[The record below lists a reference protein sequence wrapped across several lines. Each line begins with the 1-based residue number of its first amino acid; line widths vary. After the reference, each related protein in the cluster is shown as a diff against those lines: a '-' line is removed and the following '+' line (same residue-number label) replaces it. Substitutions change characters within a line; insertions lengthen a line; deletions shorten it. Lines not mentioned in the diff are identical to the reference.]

1 MPSTHMT
8 ATPMPAAHMTVTRAG
23 ARAAAVAVEGL
34 SMEFVSRGQRLL
46 ALQNIDLDIAPG
58 EFFVIVGPS
67 GCGKTTLLRVLQGL
81 TRATRGRILV
91 GGKIV
96 TGPGT
101 DRGFVFQQ
109 DALYPWRS
117 VLRNVG
123 FGLELQGVAKAQART
138 RARAMIDLVGLNGF
152 ENHYPHELSG
162 GMRQRV
168 NLARALAIEP
178 AILLMDEPFA
188 ALDALTRETMQHELL
203 RIAAAAGTTVIFIT
217 HQIDEWVFLGDGVA
231 VFATRPGRL
240 QDIIPIDLPRPRP
253 AGVKQSP
260 EFQSHAGRIVRLIG
274 TY

>member
-1 MPSTHMT
+1 MNP
-8 ATPMPAAHMTVTRAG
+8 
-23 ARAAAVAVEGL
+23 RAAAVAVEAL
-34 SMEFVSRGQRLL
+34 SMEFLSRGQRLV
-46 ALQNIDLDIAPG
+46 ALQNVDLDIAPG

-81 TRATRGRILV
+81 APPTRGRILV
-91 GGKIV
+91 GGKVV

-123 FGLELQGVAKAQART
+123 FGLELQGVAKAQARA
-138 RARAMIDLVGLNGF
+138 RAHAMIDLVGLNGF
-152 ENHYPHELSG
+152 ESHYPHELSG

-217 HQIDEWVFLGDGVA
+217 HQIDESVFLGDRVA

-240 QDIIPIDLPRPRP
+240 QEIIPIDLPRPRP
-253 AGVKQSP
+253 PGIKQTP
-260 EFQSHAGRIVRLIG
+260 EFQSHVARIVRLIG
-274 TY
+274 TYESH

>member
-1 MPSTHMT
+1 MPMS
-8 ATPMPAAHMTVTRAG
+8 
-23 ARAAAVAVEGL
+23 ARAATVTVEDL
-34 SMEFVSRGQRLL
+34 SVEFSSRGQRLV

-58 EFFVIVGPS
+58 ELFVIVGPS

-81 TRATRGRILV
+81 ASPTRGRILV
-91 GGKIV
+91 GGKLV

-123 FGLELQGVAKAQART
+123 FGLELQGVAKAAART

-168 NLARALAIEP
+168 NLARALAVNP
-178 AILLMDEPFA
+178 RILLMDEPFA
-188 ALDALTRETMQHELL
+188 ALDAQTRN
-203 RIAAAAGTTVIFIT
+203 F
-217 HQIDEWVFLGDGVA
+217 
-231 VFATRPGRL
+231 
-240 QDIIPIDLPRPRP
+240 
-253 AGVKQSP
+253 
-260 EFQSHAGRIVRLIG
+260 
-274 TY
+274 

>member
-1 MPSTHMT
+1 MS
-8 ATPMPAAHMTVTRAG
+8 
-23 ARAAAVAVEGL
+23 ARAAAVAVEDL
-34 SMEFVSRGQRLL
+34 SVEFLSRGQRLV

-58 EFFVIVGPS
+58 ELFVIVGPS

-81 TRATRGRILV
+81 ASPTRGRILV
-91 GGKIV
+91 GGKLV

-123 FGLELQGVAKAQART
+123 FGLELQGIAKAPA
-138 RARAMIDLVGLNGF
+138 RARAVAMIDLVGLNGF
-152 ENHYPHELSG
+152 ESHYPHELSG

-217 HQIDEWVFLGDGVA
+217 HQIDESVFLGDRVA

-240 QDIIPIDLPRPRP
+240 QEIIPIDLPRPRP
-253 AGVKQSP
+253 PGIKQSP
-260 EFQSHAGRIVRLIG
+260 EFQSHVARIIRLIG
-274 TY
+274 TYESR

>member
-1 MPSTHMT
+1 MS
-8 ATPMPAAHMTVTRAG
+8 
-23 ARAAAVAVEGL
+23 ARAAALAVEGL
-34 SMEFVSRGQRLL
+34 SMEFISRGQRLL
-46 ALQNIDLDIAPG
+46 ALQNIDLDIASG
-58 EFFVIVGPS
+58 EFFVVVGPS

-91 GGKIV
+91 GDKVV

-123 FGLELQGVAKAQART
+123 FGLELQGVAKGEARM
-138 RARAMIDLVGLNGF
+138 RARAMIDLVGLTGF
-152 ENHYPHELSG
+152 ESHYPHELSG

-217 HQIDEWVFLGDGVA
+217 HQIEEA
-231 VFATRPGRL
+231 CATGSK
-240 QDIIPIDLPRPRP
+240 P
-253 AGVKQSP
+253 AGRS
-260 EFQSHAGRIVRLIG
+260 SRIGAHRARLSNHPQYG
-274 TY
+274 

>member
-1 MPSTHMT
+1 MS
-8 ATPMPAAHMTVTRAG
+8 
-23 ARAAAVAVEGL
+23 ARAAAVAVEDL
-34 SMEFVSRGQRLL
+34 SMEFISRGQRLV

-81 TRATRGRILV
+81 TSPTSGRILV
-91 GGKIV
+91 GGKVV

-123 FGLELQGVAKAQART
+123 FGLELQGVAKAQAGA

-152 ENHYPHELSG
+152 ESHYPHELSG

-217 HQIDEWVFLGDGVA
+217 HQIDESVFLGDRVA

-240 QDIIPIDLPRPRP
+240 QEIIPIDLPRPRP
-253 AGVKQSP
+253 PGVKQSP
-260 EFQSHAGRIVRLIG
+260 EFQSHVARIVRLIG
-274 TY
+274 TYESHP

>member
-1 MPSTHMT
+1 M
-8 ATPMPAAHMTVTRAG
+8 
-23 ARAAAVAVEGL
+23 
-34 SMEFVSRGQRLL
+34 
-46 ALQNIDLDIAPG
+46 
-58 EFFVIVGPS
+58 
-67 GCGKTTLLRVLQGL
+67 
-81 TRATRGRILV
+81 V
-91 GGKIV
+91 GGKAV

-123 FGLELQGVAKAQART
+123 FGLELQGVAKAQARA
-138 RARAMIDLVGLNGF
+138 RALAMIDLVGLDGF
-152 ENHYPHELSG
+152 ESHYPHELSG

-217 HQIDEWVFLGDGVA
+217 HQIDESVFLGDRVA

-240 QDIIPIDLPRPRP
+240 QEIIPIDLPRPRP
-253 AGVKQSP
+253 AGHQAIARVPKP
-260 EFQSHAGRIVRLIG
+260 RGAHRPADRHL
-274 TY
+274 

>member
-1 MPSTHMT
+1 MS
-8 ATPMPAAHMTVTRAG
+8 
-23 ARAAAVAVEGL
+23 ARAAAVAVEDL
-34 SMEFVSRGQRLL
+34 SMEFVSRGRRLV

-81 TRATRGRILV
+81 TKATRGRILV
-91 GGKIV
+91 GGKVV

-123 FGLELQGVAKAQART
+123 FGLELQGVAKAHARV
-138 RARAMIDLVGLNGF
+138 RAQAMIDLVGLNGF
-152 ENHYPHELSG
+152 ESHYPHELSG

-217 HQIDEWVFLGDGVA
+217 HQIEEAVFLGDRVA

-240 QDIIPIDLPRPRP
+240 QEIIPIDLPRPRP

-260 EFQSHAGRIVRLIG
+260 EFQSHVARIVRLIG
-274 TY
+274 TYESHG

>member
-1 MPSTHMT
+1 MN
-8 ATPMPAAHMTVTRAG
+8 

-34 SMEFVSRGQRLL
+34 SMEFNSRGQRLV
-46 ALQNIDLDIAPG
+46 ALQNVDLDIAPG

-81 TRATRGRILV
+81 TKATRGRILV
-91 GGKIV
+91 GGKPV

-123 FGLELQGVAKAQART
+123 FGLELQGIPKAQART
-138 RARAMIDLVGLNGF
+138 RALAMIDLVGLNGF
-152 ENHYPHELSG
+152 ESHYPHELSG

-217 HQIDEWVFLGDGVA
+217 HQIDESVFLGDRVA

-240 QDIIPIDLPRPRP
+240 QEIIPVDLPRPRP
-253 AGVKQSP
+253 PGVKQSP
-260 EFQSHAGRIVRLIG
+260 AFQSHVARIVRLIG
-274 TY
+274 TYESH

>member
-1 MPSTHMT
+1 MSMN
-8 ATPMPAAHMTVTRAG
+8 AEAQMAADARV
-23 ARAAAVAVEGL
+23 RAAGVVVEDL
-34 SMEFVSRGQRLL
+34 SMEFVSRGQRLV
-46 ALQNIDLDIAPG
+46 ALHNIDLDIAPG

-67 GCGKTTLLRVLQGL
+67 GCGKTTLLRILQGL
-81 TRATRGRILV
+81 ASPTRGRILV
-91 GGKIV
+91 GGKPV

-123 FGLELQGVAKAQART
+123 FGLELQGVAKAEARA

-152 ENHYPHELSG
+152 ESHYPHELSG

-168 NLARALAIEP
+168 NLARALTIEP

-203 RIAAAAGTTVIFIT
+203 RIAAAAGTTVVFIT
-217 HQIDEWVFLGDGVA
+217 HQIDESVFLGDRVA

-240 QDIIPIDLPRPRP
+240 QEIIPIDLPRPRP
-253 AGVKQSP
+253 PGIKQSP
-260 EFQSHAGRIVRLIG
+260 EFQSHVARIIRLIG
-274 TY
+274 TYESHH

>member
-1 MPSTHMT
+1 MSVH
-8 ATPMPAAHMTVTRAG
+8 
-23 ARAAAVAVEGL
+23 AAAVAIQDL

-91 GGKIV
+91 GGKPV

-123 FGLELQGVAKAQART
+123 FGLELQGIPKAQARA
-138 RARAMIDLVGLNGF
+138 RALAMIDLVGLNGF
-152 ENHYPHELSG
+152 ESHYPHELSG

-168 NLARALAIEP
+168 NLARALAIAP

-217 HQIDEWVFLGDGVA
+217 HQIDESVFLGDRVA

-240 QDIIPIDLPRPRP
+240 QEIIPIDLPRPRP

-260 EFQSHAGRIVRLIG
+260 EFQSHVARIVRLIG
-274 TY
+274 TYESH

>member
-1 MPSTHMT
+1 MSMNAAVPMT
-8 ATPMPAAHMTVTRAG
+8 AQAQARTRAAG
-23 ARAAAVAVEGL
+23 VRVEDLG
-34 SMEFVSRGQRLL
+34 MEFISRGQRLV

-58 EFFVIVGPS
+58 ELFVIVGPS
-67 GCGKTTLLRVLQGL
+67 GCGKTTLLRILQGL
-81 TRATRGRILV
+81 AAPTRGRILV
-91 GGKIV
+91 GGKPV

-109 DALYPWRS
+109 DALYPWRN

-123 FGLELQGVAKAQART
+123 FGLELQGVAKAEAGV

-152 ENHYPHELSG
+152 ESHYPHELSG

-217 HQIDEWVFLGDGVA
+217 HQIDESVFLGDRVA

-240 QDIIPIDLPRPRP
+240 QEIIPIDLPRPRP
-253 AGVKQSP
+253 PGIKQSP
-260 EFQSHAGRIVRLIG
+260 EFQSHVARIVRLIG
-274 TY
+274 TYEGHH

>member
-1 MPSTHMT
+1 MGKSEMSVH
-8 ATPMPAAHMTVTRAG
+8 
-23 ARAAAVAVEGL
+23 AAAVAIQDL

-81 TRATRGRILV
+81 TKATRGRILV
-91 GGKIV
+91 GGKPV

-123 FGLELQGVAKAQART
+123 FGLELQGIPKAQARA
-138 RARAMIDLVGLNGF
+138 RALAMIDLVGLNGF
-152 ENHYPHELSG
+152 ESHYPHELSG

-168 NLARALAIEP
+168 NLARALAIAP

-217 HQIDEWVFLGDGVA
+217 HQIDESVFLGDRVA

-240 QDIIPIDLPRPRP
+240 QEIIPIDLPRPRP
-253 AGVKQSP
+253 PGVKQSP
-260 EFQSHAGRIVRLIG
+260 AFQSHVARIVRLIG
-274 TY
+274 TYESH

>member
-1 MPSTHMT
+1 MN
-8 ATPMPAAHMTVTRAG
+8 
-23 ARAAAVAVEGL
+23 ARAAAVAVEDV

-58 EFFVIVGPS
+58 ELFVIVGPS

-81 TRATRGRILV
+81 TSPTRGRILV
-91 GGKIV
+91 AGKVV

-123 FGLELQGVAKAQART
+123 FGLELQGIAKAQARA
-138 RARAMIDLVGLNGF
+138 RAAAMIDLVGLNGF
-152 ENHYPHELSG
+152 ESHYPHELSG

-203 RIAAAAGTTVIFIT
+203 RIAAAAGTTVVFIT
-217 HQIDEWVFLGDGVA
+217 HQIDEAVFLGDRVA

-240 QDIIPIDLPRPRP
+240 QEIIPVDLPRPRP
-253 AGVKQSP
+253 AGIKQSP
-260 EFQSHAGRIVRLIG
+260 EFQSHVAASSG
-274 TY
+274 

>member
-1 MPSTHMT
+1 MTTEAHMT
-8 ATPMPAAHMTVTRAG
+8 AQARVG
-23 ARAAAVAVEGL
+23 ARAAGVAVEDL
-34 SMEFVSRGQRLL
+34 SMEFISRGQRLV

-58 EFFVIVGPS
+58 ELFVIVGPS
-67 GCGKTTLLRVLQGL
+67 GCGKTTLLRILQGL
-81 TRATRGRILV
+81 AIPTRGRIVV
-91 GGKIV
+91 GGKVV

-109 DALYPWRS
+109 DALYPWRN

-123 FGLELQGVAKAQART
+123 FGLELQGVAKAQARA
-138 RARAMIDLVGLNGF
+138 RALAMIDLVGLNGF
-152 ENHYPHELSG
+152 ESHYPHELSG

-217 HQIDEWVFLGDGVA
+217 HQIDESVFLGDRVA

-240 QDIIPIDLPRPRP
+240 QEIIRIELPRPRP
-253 AGVKQSP
+253 PGIKQSP
-260 EFQSHAGRIVRLIG
+260 EFQSHVARIVRLIG
-274 TY
+274 TYESHH